1 MQITVQCALCY
12 GRTQSIPGFMAD
24 PNNCQ
29 KFIMCVPHG
38 VQIPHA
44 HYIGYPMTCPD
55 CMFWD
60 DNKLSCVEVDTSCRV
75 SVSVPTGTPNPECKF
90 TYL

>member
-1 MQITVQCALCY
+1 ML
-12 GRTQSIPGFMAD
+12 D

-29 KFIMCVPHG
+29 KFFMCVPTG
-38 VQIPHA
+38 SNGFVA
-44 HYIGYPMTCPD
+44 HSMTCPD

-75 SVSVPTGTPNPECKF
+75 SVSVATGTPNPTCKF
-90 TYL
+90 NYLITTSFIYNHILN